1 MVSVNLKYLPER
13 TASDK
18 EFRFRFFNVSENPK
32 CDGYQRGLA
41 SMFYNFFDKKS
52 TIRTGIG
59 INTDFERKSNKSIRV
74 HKPIT
79 RNF

>member
-1 MVSVNLKYLPER
+1 MV
-13 TASDK
+13 
-18 EFRFRFFNVSENPK
+18 
-32 CDGYQRGLA
+32 
-41 SMFYNFFDKKS
+41 YNFFDKNS

-59 INTDFERKSNKSIRV
+59 INTDFERKSNKPIRV

>member
-1 MVSVNLKYLPER
+1 MVYVNLKYLPKR

-18 EFRFRFFNVSENPK
+18 EFRFKFFNVSENPK
-32 CDGYQRGLA
+32 CDGYQRSLT
-41 SMFYNFFDKKS
+41 SMVYNFFDKKS
-52 TIRTGIG
+52 TIRTGRG
-59 INTDFERKSNKSIRV
+59 INTDFKNQTLAKRV

>member
-1 MVSVNLKYLPER
+1 MVYVNLKYLPKR

-18 EFRFRFFNVSENPK
+18 EFRFKFFNVSENPK
-32 CDGYQRGLA
+32 CDGYQRGLT
-41 SMFYNFFDKKS
+41 SMVYNFFDKNS
-52 TIRTGIG
+52 IIRTGIG
-59 INTDFERKSNKSIRV
+59 INTDFENQTLAKRV